1 MAVLSQVLFTHP
13 GKLGDLL
20 WSLPT
25 IRAVADFEGKVGLM
39 TSPYCAPLLPLL
51 AKQAYIDST
60 SLWANDAW
68 KVKFSAP
75 VEPWLP
81 PGEYH
86 PPVYHLGMREWP
98 SPTLGE
104 YYPKLLQQE
113 YGVHVQPNWA
123 EPWIDVGPVDLRQEV
138 VVSFSDEYAES
149 KAGLVMALRAVSP
162 LPIRL
167 LVRRDSRIQT
177 DFGLE
182 REVSVEVCD
191 MVRLAERLKGAR
203 VAVVC
208 NSVAHPLG
216 VAVGANLVVYE
227 PQSMRHQSVFKGP
240 PGCQN
245 VRYSDSVNSFELIP
259 HFMEALKK

>member
-1 MAVLSQVLFTHP
+1 MNPALTSRQVTH
-13 GKLGDLL
+13 GGRLGDLL
-20 WSLPT
+20 WAAASMQALGQVDLSL
-25 IRAVADFEGKVGLM
+25 
-39 TSPYCAPLLPLL
+39 SSYCAPIQPLL
-51 AKQAYIDST
+51 TKQPWCSSAKVLPSWNVQFT
-60 SLWANDAW
+60 
-68 KVKFSAP
+68 AP
-75 VEPWLP
+75 ITPWD
-81 PGEYH
+81 PGGMPEGTLH
-86 PPVYHLGMREWP
+86 MSMREWP

-113 YGVHVQPNWA
+113 YGLTVQPNWA
-123 EPWIDVGPVDLRQEV
+123 GPWIDVGPVDQRQEV

-149 KAGLVMALRAVSP
+149 KAGLVMALRAASP

-167 LVRRDSRIQT
+167 LVRRGSRIQT

-203 VAVVC
+203 VAVTD
-208 NSVAHPLG
+208 NSVGHPLG

-227 PQSMRHQSVFKGP
+227 PQSMRHNPVFKAP
-240 PGCQN
+240 SSCQN